1 MRFFAHAKYPFLEW
15 RYRAYVATGLMLA
28 IGIGAMIF
36 NGVSGRGWL
45 NYGVDF
51 TGGTI
56 VQVRF
61 DHAVHADQVRSAAAQ
76 GGGSDWEI
84 TQFGNDQE
92 YVIRMRAFGQESG
105 RDAQARVMNALKP
118 RFPAKDEVKVVRT
131 EAVGPKAGAELQ
143 TDALIAILLSFVAI
157 LGYLAIRFEW
167 RFGLAAILA
176 TAHDII
182 ITLGFLA
189 VTRTEIGLAT
199 VAAVLTVV
207 GYSMH
212 DTIIVFDR
220 IRENLGRPRHG
231 LSLMALMDRSINETL
246 PRTILTAGTVLATLI
261 ALLVWGGPVIRP
273 FAEVL
278 FLGITI
284 GTFSSIFVASPALH
298 AIEMK
303 WPRKEDKAPVRTQ
316 RSGRARVESHV

>member
-15 RYRAYVATGLMLA
+15 RYRAYVLTGVMLLL
-28 IGIGAMIF
+28 GIGAMIV
-36 NGVSGRGWL
+36 NGSRGRGWL

-56 VQVRF
+56 VQVHF
-61 DHAVHADQVRSAAAQ
+61 NQPVHADQVRAAANA
-76 GGGSDWEI
+76 GGVSDWEI
-84 TQFGNDQE
+84 TQFGSDRD
-92 YVIRMRAFGQESG
+92 YVIRMRSFGQETG
-105 RDAQARVMNALKP
+105 RDAQARTERVLQTKFGP
-118 RFPAKDEVKVVRT
+118 KQFDVTRT

-143 TDALIAILLSFVAI
+143 TNALKAILLSFLVI
-157 LGYLAIRFEW
+157 LAYLAIRFEW

-176 TAHDII
+176 TAHDIV

-189 VTRTEIGLAT
+189 VTRTEIGLGT

-231 LSLMALMDRSINETL
+231 MTLMAIMDRSINETL
-246 PRTILTAGTVLATLI
+246 PRTILTAGTVLATLL
-261 ALLVWGGPVIRP
+261 ALLIWGGPVIRP

-298 AIEMK
+298 AIETR
-303 WPRKEDKAPVRTQ
+303 WPRKDDKSPARAKTAARPPART
-316 RSGRARVESHV
+316 AV

>member
-15 RYRAYVATGLMLA
+15 RYRAYVATGLMLLL
-28 IGIGAMIF
+28 GIGAMIF
-36 NGVSGRGWL
+36 NGAEGRGWL

-56 VQVRF
+56 VQVAF
-61 DHAVHADQVRSAAAQ
+61 SHPVHADQVRAAANAA
-76 GGGSDWEI
+76 GGNDWEI
-84 TQFGNDQE
+84 TQFGKDTE

-105 RDAQARVMNALKP
+105 RDAQARVTRALQP
-118 RFPAKDEVKVVRT
+118 SFSAPAEFKVVRT

-143 TDALIAILLSFVAI
+143 TNALKAILLSFLVI

-176 TAHDII
+176 TLHDIV

-189 VTRTEIGLAT
+189 ITRTEIGLAT

-220 IRENLGRPRHG
+220 IRENLARPRHG
-231 LSLMALMDRSINETL
+231 LSLMGVMDESINETL

-303 WPRKEDKAPVRTQ
+303 WPRKDEKTPART
-316 RSGRARVESHV
+316 RSASRTPAGTAV

>member
-28 IGIGAMIF
+28 LGIGAMIF
-36 NGVSGRGWL
+36 NGLGGRGWL

-56 VQVRF
+56 VQVHF
-61 DHAVHADQVRSAAAQ
+61 NHPVHADEVRAAANA
-76 GGGSDWEI
+76 GGASDWEI
-84 TQFGNDQE
+84 TQFGTDQE
-92 YVIRMRAFGQESG
+92 YVVRMRSFGQETG
-105 RDAQARVMNALKP
+105 RDAQAKTTRVLSSKFTP
-118 RFPAKDEVKVVRT
+118 QKDFVVART

-143 TDALIAILLSFVAI
+143 TNALIAVLLSFLAI

-176 TAHDII
+176 TAHDIL

-189 VTRTEIGLAT
+189 VTRTEIGLGT

-220 IRENLGRPRHG
+220 IRENLARPRHG
-231 LSLMALMDRSINETL
+231 LTLMGLMDRSINETL
-246 PRTILTAGTVLATLI
+246 PRTVLTAGTVLATLL
-261 ALLVWGGPVIRP
+261 ALLIWGGPVIRP

-298 AIEMK
+298 AIESK
-303 WPRKEDKAPVRTQ
+303 WPRKEDKSPT
-316 RSGRARVESHV
+316 RSKSASRPPAQTAV